1 MTEPTTGSK
10 SGPRSRISA
19 VLPLSPLQQGL
30 LFLSS
35 YDRTAPDLYTLQ
47 FVADIDGDA
56 ADLER
61 RLRAASAALLR
72 RHPNLR
78 ACFRNRKNG
87 EPVQVVPHE
96 DEVRPPWAVHDLT
109 GLPEEERE
117 ARARRIARED
127 RLRRIDPARPP
138 LMRFALLRLGER
150 RCRLVWSVHHILVD
164 GWSLPLAV
172 RELTLLAD
180 ERGAAAL
187 PEPTAYRSFLNWLG
201 TRDRAAARAAWAG
214 LLDGLDGPVRVAP
227 EVTGAETELPQSVR
241 DFLPERET
249 AALTAWVRGR
259 GLTLNSVVQG
269 CWAVLLGRLTGREDV
284 VLGAVTSGRPA
295 EVPGVE
301 SMIGLFA
308 NTLPVRADVRPQRRA
323 SELIEELARQQLA
336 MMPHEHL
343 PLAEVQSA
351 SGIQGELFDTVLAF
365 QSYPLDE
372 EGLRRETGGAVSA
385 AQVHSATHY
394 PLHLTVLPGE
404 RLEMQLAYRSSVP
417 GAAGVLGRLVRIL
430 RQVADD
436 PDVLLARL
444 GGLDPDEE
452 RRILTEWSG
461 TAESG
466 PAPARRTTIPELFA
480 ERAARTPDAV
490 AVTAG
495 TTSLTYREL
504 DERANRLAHLLAA
517 RGAGPETFV
526 AIALPRGADLIVA
539 VLAVL
544 KSGAAY
550 LPLEPAHPADRVA
563 HTLHDAR
570 PVLLLTGTDADVPA
584 APDLP
589 RVDLTA
595 EGTRAEL
602 AACPA
607 TDPRAAV
614 APEHAAYVIYTSGS
628 TGRPKGVVVPHRN
641 VVRLLDATDDWFGF
655 GPDDVWTLFHSIAF
669 DFTVWEL
676 WGALL
681 YGGRLVV
688 VPYDVSRSPDAFRE
702 LLARERVTVLNQTPS
717 AFYQLMRA
725 DAEADSELVLRYVVF
740 GGEALDIG
748 RLGDWYARHADDAP
762 RLVNMYGITE
772 TTVHVSY
779 QELDAATA
787 AAGGGSVIGRGIPDL
802 RVYVL
807 DGALRPAAAG
817 VPGELYVAG
826 PGLARGYLGRPDLT
840 ADRFVACPFGPA
852 GARMYR
858 TGDLGRWRADGTLEY
873 LGRADQQVQLR
884 GFRIELGEIATVLG
898 RHPGVAEAAVV
909 AREDR
914 PGDQRLVAYVVSEAE
929 LGAELREFASTRL
942 PDYMV
947 PSAVV
952 RLPAIPLTANG
963 KLDRRALPAPE
974 YATSDRAPRTR
985 EEEALSAIFAEVLG
999 LERVGVDD
1007 DFFALGGHSLLATRI
1022 VNRARAELGTELGI
1036 RDLFEAPSV
1045 SALAARVPA

>member
-10 SGPRSRISA
+10 SGARSRISA

-35 YDRTAPDLYTLQ
+35 YDRSAPDLYTLQ

-61 RLRAASAALLR
+61 RLRTASAALLR

-109 GLPEEERE
+109 DLPEEERE
-117 ARARRIARED
+117 AQARRIARED

-201 TRDRAAARAAWAG
+201 TRDRAAARTAWAG

-227 EVTGAETELPQSVR
+227 EATGTGSELPQSVR

-249 AALTAWVRGR
+249 AALTAWARGR

-323 SELIEELARQQLA
+323 GELIEELARQQLA

-417 GAAGVLGRLVRIL
+417 GAEGVLGRLVRVL

-444 GGLDPDEE
+444 GGLDPVEE

-526 AIALPRGADLIVA
+526 AIALPRSADLIVA

-550 LPLEPAHPADRVA
+550 LPLEPAHP
-563 HTLHDAR
+563 
-570 PVLLLTGTDADVPA
+570 
-584 APDLP
+584 
-589 RVDLTA
+589 
-595 EGTRAEL
+595 
-602 AACPA
+602 
-607 TDPRAAV
+607 
-614 APEHAAYVIYTSGS
+614 
-628 TGRPKGVVVPHRN
+628 
-641 VVRLLDATDDWFGF
+641 
-655 GPDDVWTLFHSIAF
+655 
-669 DFTVWEL
+669 
-676 WGALL
+676 
-681 YGGRLVV
+681 
-688 VPYDVSRSPDAFRE
+688 
-702 LLARERVTVLNQTPS
+702 
-717 AFYQLMRA
+717 
-725 DAEADSELVLRYVVF
+725 
-740 GGEALDIG
+740 
-748 RLGDWYARHADDAP
+748 
-762 RLVNMYGITE
+762 
-772 TTVHVSY
+772 
-779 QELDAATA
+779 
-787 AAGGGSVIGRGIPDL
+787 
-802 RVYVL
+802 
-807 DGALRPAAAG
+807 
-817 VPGELYVAG
+817 
-826 PGLARGYLGRPDLT
+826 
-840 ADRFVACPFGPA
+840 
-852 GARMYR
+852 
-858 TGDLGRWRADGTLEY
+858 
-873 LGRADQQVQLR
+873 
-884 GFRIELGEIATVLG
+884 
-898 RHPGVAEAAVV
+898 
-909 AREDR
+909 
-914 PGDQRLVAYVVSEAE
+914 
-929 LGAELREFASTRL
+929 
-942 PDYMV
+942 
-947 PSAVV
+947 
-952 RLPAIPLTANG
+952 
-963 KLDRRALPAPE
+963 
-974 YATSDRAPRTR
+974 
-985 EEEALSAIFAEVLG
+985 
-999 LERVGVDD
+999 
-1007 DFFALGGHSLLATRI
+1007 
-1022 VNRARAELGTELGI
+1022 
-1036 RDLFEAPSV
+1036 
-1045 SALAARVPA
+1045 